1 MANNNC
7 CSWAAL
13 MAILFVVTAT
23 ASDDLSGRWKISY
36 VVQSGSPDD
45 GLAEGSV
52 VSLIEKDSTLQVSA
66 TLGSRGDGY
75 LIGSC

>member
-1 MANNNC
+1 LAN
-7 CSWAAL
+7 SGGYLLAASL
-13 MAILFVVTAT
+13 SFLFVVTAA

-52 VSLIEKDSTLQVSA
+52 ASLSEKDVTLQGRA
-66 TLGSRGDGY
+66 TWADAVMAT
-75 LIGSC
+75 